1 MLSYVELENFRGFE
15 RFRLAGLS
23 RVNLLVGENNCGK
36 SSLLE
41 ATTLLAKGGDL
52 RALVDFARQRG
63 ETAYSEVYEVC
74 FPDVRHFFY
83 GHCVDDRS
91 EALIIGDND
100 RLQVSIDRTN
110 LRDFEAAYP
119 GARSLEESMYLPVD
133 AVLLVRGGVN
143 GSDGIIVP
151 VIENGRIHDSVL
163 DLYAAKIRSASR
175 DRPYVGYMLPSAMT
189 LDEIG
194 RYWDH
199 AVVTRREM
207 EVISALQIIEPRL
220 NNIFFL
226 SGGLKAGP
234 NGGARGVL
242 LELDGE
248 SVRIPLGS
256 VGDGSRRLL
265 GLALALIRY
274 RDSVLL
280 LDEID
285 AGLHYSIMPRLW
297 HLIVETARQSNMQV
311 FATTHSS
318 DCVRGLAQFCRE
330 HPELQEEVSL
340 QKISCE
346 LEESVALH
354 AEEII
359 LADEQRMEVR

>member
-1 MLSYVELENFRGFE
+1 
-15 RFRLAGLS
+15 
-23 RVNLLVGENNCGK
+23 
-36 SSLLE
+36 
-41 ATTLLAKGGDL
+41 
-52 RALVDFARQRG
+52 
-63 ETAYSEVYEVC
+63 
-74 FPDVRHFFY
+74 
-83 GHCVDDRS
+83 
-91 EALIIGDND
+91 
-100 RLQVSIDRTN
+100 
-110 LRDFEAAYP
+110 
-119 GARSLEESMYLPVD
+119 
-133 AVLLVRGGVN
+133 
-143 GSDGIIVP
+143 
-151 VIENGRIHDSVL
+151 
-163 DLYAAKIRSASR
+163 
-175 DRPYVGYMLPSAMT
+175 
-189 LDEIG
+189 
-194 RYWDH
+194 
-199 AVVTRREM
+199 
-207 EVISALQIIEPRL
+207 
-220 NNIFFL
+220 
-226 SGGLKAGP
+226 LKAGP